1 MPLEGATVR
10 LLGAGEA
17 GTGIA
22 NLLVVAM
29 VQEGLREAE
38 ARARC
43 WFIDSRGLVVKSRT
57 DLAEHKLPFAQEGEF
72 IGDLLGVISRVRPTV
87 LIGASGQPGIFT
99 KPVLELMAKINE
111 RPVILALSNPTSKS
125 ECTGSGALAVTGGKA
140 LFASGSP
147 FGPVFVEG
155 KIFLPGQANNS
166 YIFPEWDWALWRA
179 GSNLVPD
186 EMFLSAARTLAAG
199 NFRSRSRARTAIPV
213 PEEDR
218 EVR

>member
-1 MPLEGATVR
+1 MRCFNDDIQGSAAVALAGIYSALRVTKCPLKEQRCVFC
-10 LLGAGEA
+10 GAGEA

-87 LIGASGQPGIFT
+87 LIGASGQPGYF
-99 KPVLELMAKINE
+99 
-111 RPVILALSNPTSKS
+111 PTSW
-125 ECTGSGALAVTGGKA
+125 
-140 LFASGSP
+140 
-147 FGPVFVEG
+147 
-155 KIFLPGQANNS
+155 N
-166 YIFPEWDWALWRA
+166 
-179 GSNLVPD
+179 
-186 EMFLSAARTLAAG
+186 
-199 NFRSRSRARTAIPV
+199 
-213 PEEDR
+213 
-218 EVR
+218 